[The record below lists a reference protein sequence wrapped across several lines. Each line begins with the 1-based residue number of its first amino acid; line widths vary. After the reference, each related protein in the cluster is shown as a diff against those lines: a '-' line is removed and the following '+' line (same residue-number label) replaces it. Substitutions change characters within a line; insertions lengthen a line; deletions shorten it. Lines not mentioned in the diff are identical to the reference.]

1 MSEQLKAAAA
11 ASAAGGAE
19 AGGPRE
25 KGRKLLLGAYF
36 DFIRIRFL
44 TMLAYRVNYY
54 SGILIYTLN
63 IGVNYF
69 TWKAIYG
76 GGEALGGFTGAQMT
90 TYVAVSWMARAFYFN
105 NLDREISTDIRDG
118 SIAIQFIR
126 PYNYVLVKMMQGLG
140 EGMFRFMMLMI
151 PGMVIAILLFPVQLP
166 TGLSAWAG
174 FLVMLFFSF
183 LISSQIN
190 IITGLSAFFVEN
202 NEGMMRMKRVVVDL
216 FSGLI
221 VPISLFPDWLSG
233 ILKVLPFQAITYLPG
248 SVFTGRVQGVGI
260 WNVLGIQVIWFVVLL
275 VPIVWLYHASR
286 RRLFV
291 QGG

>member
-1 MSEQLKAAAA
+1 M
-11 ASAAGGAE
+11 
-19 AGGPRE
+19 
-25 KGRKLLLGAYF
+25 LGAYF

>member
-1 MSEQLKAAAA
+1 MSEW
-11 ASAAGGAE
+11 SSSPRGAGG
-19 AGGPRE
+19 R
-25 KGRKLLLGAYF
+25 GRAPKESSRLLLGAYL

-54 SGILIYTLN
+54 TGILIYTMN

-69 TWKAIYG
+69 TWMAIYG
-76 GGEALGGFTGAQMT
+76 DGASLGGFSAAQMT

-140 EGMFRFMMLMI
+140 EGMFRFLLFMI
-151 PGMVIAILLFPVQLP
+151 PGMGIAMLLFPVQLP
-166 TGLSAWAG
+166 TDPAAWAG
-174 FLVMLFFSF
+174 FLTMLVFSF
-183 LISSQIN
+183 LINSQIN
-190 IITGLSAFFVEN
+190 VITGLSAFFVEN
-202 NEGMMRMKRVVVDL
+202 NEGMMRMKRVLVDL

-221 VPISLFPDWLSG
+221 IPISLFPEWLGSV
-233 ILKVLPFQAITYLPG
+233 LKLLPFQAITYLPG

-260 WNVLGIQVIWFVVLL
+260 WNVLGIQLFWFAALL
-275 VPIVWLYHASR
+275 IPIVMLHHAAR

>member
-1 MSEQLKAAAA
+1 MSKSLGL
-11 ASAAGGAE
+11 ASSSPGGSAGRPDSE
-19 AGGPRE
+19 GGS
-25 KGRKLLLGAYF
+25 GKLLLGAYF

-44 TMLAYRVNYY
+44 TMLAYRMNYY

-76 GGEALGGFTGAQMT
+76 DGEALGGFTAAQMT
-90 TYVAVSWMARAFYFN
+90 TYVAVAWMARAFYFN

-140 EGMFRFMMLMI
+140 EGLFRFMLFMI
-151 PGMVIAILLFPVQLP
+151 PGMAIAMLLFPVKLP
-166 TGLSAWAG
+166 TSPSAWIG

-183 LISSQIN
+183 LINSQIN
-190 IITGLSAFFVEN
+190 IITGLLAFFVEN

-221 VPISLFPDWLSG
+221 VPISLFPGWLSSV
-233 ILKVLPFQAITYLPG
+233 LEVLPFQAITYLPG

-260 WNVLGIQVIWFVVLL
+260 WNVLGIQVVWFLL
-275 VPIVWLYHASR
+275 LLIPIVWLYHAAR
-286 RRLFV
+286 KRLFV